1 MELELN
7 KLLVS
12 TCIHCKDAGNCDECP
27 WMKAKGECPT
37 EGRDWRD
44 ELLSICVESFLEID
58 VLNEEKD
65 KLAAENERLIEENK
79 NLSLG
84 NDTYKLRLEEYNEI
98 IEERRNVIL
107 AQREVGRQQ
116 ALEIYHKGVR
126 IAKLNAKLKALV
138 SEEEGAW

>member
-1 MELELN
+1 MELEQN

-27 WMKAKGECPT
+27 WLKAKGECPI

-58 VLNEEKD
+58 VLKEEKD

-84 NDTYKLRLEEYNEI
+84 NESYKLKLDISTEMVEDLRGVLVAY
-98 IEERRNVIL
+98 
-107 AQREVGRQQ
+107 REVGRDQ
-116 ALEIYHKGVR
+116 ALAIYRKDVY
-126 IAKLNAKLKALV
+126 IAELKAKLEVL
-138 SEEEGAW
+138 SPEEEEF

>member
-58 VLNEEKD
+58 VLKEEKD

-84 NDTYKLRLEEYNEI
+84 NESYKLRLDISTEM
-98 IEERRNVIL
+98 IEDLRGALV
-107 AQREVGRQQ
+107 AYREVGRDQTL
-116 ALEIYHKGVR
+116 AIYRKDVHIAELK
-126 IAKLNAKLKALV
+126 AKLEAL
-138 SEEEGAW
+138 SPEEE